1 MERCPDSLKE
11 ALDLRKQFPQYALS
25 FSEKNQEGDY
35 LVLAKLPELDLCF
48 EDHGIFIFGLCLTLN
63 DMEEYLEERAVKL
76 KDRLISIFHQEPEK
90 QLLGEILF
98 PEKTPENHSQ
108 ILSELNAALKTYDGI
123 SGRFLPFSA
132 LYGDVS
138 SINLQSNEIPMYIC
152 ILRGEV

>member
-1 MERCPDSLKE
+1 
-11 ALDLRKQFPQYALS
+11 
-25 FSEKNQEGDY
+25 
-35 LVLAKLPELDLCF
+35 
-48 EDHGIFIFGLCLTLN
+48 
-63 DMEEYLEERAVKL
+63 MEEYLEERAVKL